1 MLITNPKFSII
12 VFIISPLLPN
22 IFHPVNVPAFNVIN
36 VCFIACLFSI
46 ISYKIKTGHTLIYL
60 PRRYIFVFIMFN
72 ILLFIGSFNFNE
84 IIYPNIAQSLISNYF
99 KPVII
104 ILTYIFVYN
113 YGKNF
118 DILHLYK
125 IFSLIII
132 CILISFFIDK
142 VVYGVA
148 NKEYSGFLGTGNS
161 VGNYLVCCLPLT
173 LFIKNHIS
181 KNLYAKVLPLLI
193 ILAIF
198 ISGSRGSILSLLI
211 ISILYFIIFLN
222 VNRYTKIFYIF
233 ISFSIIMIFLSQS
246 GYLYDAIDYLDSA
259 PILSY
264 QYWNDSELMVETSG
278 RLSIWSNL
286 FIFVQENN
294 YILFGAGIDNFLKVS
309 DYNTQNHLLK
319 LLIDYGIISML
330 LIVGAY
336 IYVIIVLLRYR
347 YNTNSKLISD
357 FIKLFILSI
366 VAVSIIGCFSHF
378 ALGSRIMSI
387 YWMQFGLFLY
397 YTAKK
402 ERL

>member
-1 MLITNPKFSII
+1 
-12 VFIISPLLPN
+12 
-22 IFHPVNVPAFNVIN
+22 
-36 VCFIACLFSI
+36 
-46 ISYKIKTGHTLIYL
+46 
-60 PRRYIFVFIMFN
+60 
-72 ILLFIGSFNFNE
+72 
-84 IIYPNIAQSLISNYF
+84 
-99 KPVII
+99 
-104 ILTYIFVYN
+104 
-113 YGKNF
+113 
-118 DILHLYK
+118 
-125 IFSLIII
+125 
-132 CILISFFIDK
+132 
-142 VVYGVA
+142 
-148 NKEYSGFLGTGNS
+148 
-161 VGNYLVCCLPLT
+161 
-173 LFIKNHIS
+173 
-181 KNLYAKVLPLLI
+181 
-193 ILAIF
+193 
-198 ISGSRGSILSLLI
+198 
-211 ISILYFIIFLN
+211 
-222 VNRYTKIFYIF
+222 
-233 ISFSIIMIFLSQS
+233 MIFLSQS

-319 LLIDYGIISML
+319 LLVDYGIISML